1 MNVQYNV
8 YTCTQPVSVD
18 FDYVKVWQKYDY
30 VVTFGDGKGY
40 ILYSLSFYHKDIT
53 KWCTAKITFEKSLK
67 NRLFYKKILFLKTL
81 QLVKTTIFD

>member
-30 VVTFGDGKGY
+30 VVTFGGRKGY

-53 KWCTAKITFEKSLK
+53 KWLDVQQKLLLK
-67 NRLFYKKILFLKTL
+67 K
-81 QLVKTTIFD
+81 V

>member
-8 YTCTQPVSVD
+8 YTQPVSVD

-40 ILYSLSFYHKDIT
+40 ILYSLISFYRKDIT
-53 KWCTAKITFEKSLK
+53 KWLDVQQKL
-67 NRLFYKKILFLKTL
+67 L
-81 QLVKTTIFD
+81 